1 MRIFRHVY
9 IFIWL
14 CEYNMCNFHF
24 QLSRD
29 GMPKTKQGQ
38 PSYMPNPIAS
48 SFSATISPFF
58 GNAIDATA
66 NRNVLYI
73 WIRGTT
79 RHNWRRRRPKERDGI
94 IVIKEKHRAD
104 IYTIY
109 IRCEGYLRRKFDWYA
124 LHICEAHTHTA
135 AGNPFCTNWQLKRKT

>member
-1 MRIFRHVY
+1 
-9 IFIWL
+9 
-14 CEYNMCNFHF
+14 MCTYSFDYVNIICATFTFSCRATACRKRNKGNHRTCLI
-24 QLSRD
+24 QSHLHS
-29 GMPKTKQGQ
+29 Q
-38 PSYMPNPIAS
+38 PRFPL
-48 SFSATISPFF
+48 FF
-58 GNAIDATA
+58 GIAIDATA